1 MVCQRSGTTRSG
13 VSDSFMMSTTAVISM
28 APPASITQNR
38 LRQLA
43 MPSSCPPASGARIG
57 ARPMISISSDMARA
71 ASWVS

>member
-13 VSDSFMMSTTAVISM
+13 ASDSFMIRITAVISM
-28 APPASITQNR
+28 APPATITQNR

-43 MPSSCPPASGARIG
+43 IVSNCPPASGARIG
-57 ARPMISISSDMARA
+57 ASPMISISSDMARA